1 MFDVDNTLVDF
12 MKFKNASVDAAIDAM
27 IASTAQIEHD
37 IQTLTDEHPL
47 YKLFPEFV
55 EKIEKARGI

>member
-1 MFDVDNTLVDF
+1 VFP
-12 MKFKNASVDAAIDAM
+12 ACAAVDAM

-37 IQTLTDEHPL
+37 IETLTDEHPL

-55 EKIEKARGI
+55 EKIEKARGA